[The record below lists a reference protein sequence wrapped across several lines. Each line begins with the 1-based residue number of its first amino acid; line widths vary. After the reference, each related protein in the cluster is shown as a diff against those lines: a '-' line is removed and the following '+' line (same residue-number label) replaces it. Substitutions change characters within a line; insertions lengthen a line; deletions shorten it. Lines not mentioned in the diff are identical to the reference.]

1 LNKTFGRLLTAMVT
15 PFTSESKVNFQA
27 AAELATHLVNN
38 GSDGLV
44 VAGTTGE
51 SPTLTKEEKFE
62 LFKTI
67 KEAVGSEI
75 PVIAGTGSYST
86 EESIIQ
92 SQMAEKAGVDGLLLV
107 VPYYNKPTQE
117 GMYQHFEAIARN
129 TSLPIML
136 YNIPSRT
143 GKNMT
148 PETVV
153 RLSEINNIIAIK
165 ESTGDFSQLTELKSG
180 LKNDFLIYSGDD
192 ALLLPMMA
200 LGAYGV
206 VSVVSH
212 LVGKQIKEMI
222 DAFIDGDHNK
232 ALELHLKLSPLFKTM
247 FITTNPIPI
256 KTALALQ
263 GHQVGGF
270 RLPLCKASDEEV
282 SIIKNMLHKYDLL

>member
-1 LNKTFGRLLTAMVT
+1 MNKTFGRLLTAMVT

-136 YNIPSRT
+136 YNILRT

-148 PETVV
+148 
-153 RLSEINNIIAIK
+153 RK
-165 ESTGDFSQLTELKSG
+165 
-180 LKNDFLIYSGDD
+180 
-192 ALLLPMMA
+192 LL
-200 LGAYGV
+200 
-206 VSVVSH
+206 
-212 LVGKQIKEMI
+212 
-222 DAFIDGDHNK
+222 
-232 ALELHLKLSPLFKTM
+232 
-247 FITTNPIPI
+247 
-256 KTALALQ
+256 
-263 GHQVGGF
+263 
-270 RLPLCKASDEEV
+270 
-282 SIIKNMLHKYDLL
+282 

>member
-1 LNKTFGRLLTAMVT
+1 MVT
-15 PFTSESKVNFQA
+15 PLTSESKVNFQA

>member
-1 LNKTFGRLLTAMVT
+1 MNKTFGRLLTAMVT

>member
-1 LNKTFGRLLTAMVT
+1 MTKPFGRLLTAMVT
-15 PFTSESKVNFQA
+15 PFTSDGKVNFQA
-27 AAELATHLVNN
+27 AAELASYLVNN

-62 LFKTI
+62 LFKVI
-67 KEAVGSEI
+67 KEAVGAEV

-86 EESIIQ
+86 EESIVR
-92 SQMAEKAGVDGLLLV
+92 SQMAEKAGIDGLLLV

-117 GMYQHFEAIARN
+117 GMYRHFEAIARN

-165 ESTGDFSQLTELKSG
+165 ESTGDFGQLTELKSG

-212 LVGKQIKEMI
+212 LVGKQIKEMME
-222 DAFIDGDHNK
+222 AFISGDHNK

-270 RLPLCKASDEEV
+270 RLPLCKATDEEV
-282 SIIKNMLHKYDLL
+282 NIIKNVLHKYDLL

>member
-1 LNKTFGRLLTAMVT
+1 MVT

>member
-1 LNKTFGRLLTAMVT
+1 MSRPWGRVLTAMVT
-15 PFTSESKVNFQA
+15 PFTEEGKVNFNA
-27 AAELATHLVNN
+27 AAELASYLVKN

-51 SPTLTKEEKFE
+51 SPTLTKEEKLE
-62 LFKTI
+62 LFKTV
-67 KEAVGSEI
+67 KEAVGSKVS
-75 PVIAGTGSYST
+75 VIAGTGSYST
-86 EESIIQ
+86 EDSIYL
-92 SQMAEKAGVDGLLLV
+92 STLAEKVGVDGLLLV

-117 GMYQHFEAIARN
+117 GMYRHFAAIAAK

-148 PETVV
+148 PDTVL
-153 RLSEINNIIAIK
+153 RLSEISNIIAIK
-165 ESTGDFSQLTELKSG
+165 ESTGDFGQLTEFKSKLG
-180 LKNDFLIYSGDD
+180 DDFLIYSGDD

-222 DAFIDGDHNK
+222 DAFIAGDNSK
-232 ALELHLKLSPLFKTM
+232 ALEIHLKLSPLFKTM

-263 GHQVGGF
+263 GHPVGGF
-270 RLPLCKASDEEV
+270 RLPLCEASSEEV
-282 SIIKNMLHKYDLL
+282 KIIKDILHKYELI